1 MKSKFFIDTLINK
14 SVIPLMFSP
23 NGKKNH
29 LEELISLHISAGRV
43 IGIKY

>member
-23 NGKKNH
+23 NGKKKSFIRINFFTYF
-29 LEELISLHISAGRV
+29 SRKS
-43 IGIKY
+43 YWD